1 MTLARFPFQSRALA
15 LFMKSDASRT
25 LLSFLAELVIYSLLV
40 VAYFFL
46 ILHFLGDWLLGLDK
60 KNIKL
65 YAFVALGLI
74 IGQAIL
80 LEWVTTFLFR
90 LLRGRSE

>member
-1 MTLARFPFQSRALA
+1 
-15 LFMKSDASRT
+15 MKIDTRRT
-25 LLSFLAELVIYSLLV
+25 LLSFFAELVVYSALI

-46 ILHFLGDWLLGLDK
+46 VLHFLGNWLEHLSK
-60 KNIKL
+60 ENIKL
-65 YAFVALGLI
+65 YAVVAIGLI
-74 IGQAIL
+74 IGHAVL

>member
-1 MTLARFPFQSRALA
+1 MKADTSKTLF
-15 LFMKSDASRT
+15 
-25 LLSFLAELVIYSLLV
+25 SFLAELVIYSLV
-40 VAYFFL
+40 VVIYFFL
-46 ILHFLGDWLLGLDK
+46 ILHFLGDWLQHLSE
-60 KNIKL
+60 KNIRV
-65 YAFVALGLI
+65 YAAVALGLM

>member
-1 MTLARFPFQSRALA
+1 
-15 LFMKSDASRT
+15 MKIDTRRT
-25 LLSFLAELVIYSLLV
+25 LLSFFAELVVYSGLI

-46 ILHFLGDWLLGLDK
+46 VLHFLGNWLEHLSK
-60 KNIKL
+60 ENIKL
-65 YAFVALGLI
+65 YAVVSIGLI

>member
-1 MTLARFPFQSRALA
+1 
-15 LFMKSDASRT
+15 MKIDTRRT
-25 LLSFLAELVIYSLLV
+25 LLSFFAELVVYSALI

-46 ILHFLGDWLLGLDK
+46 VLHFLGNWLAHLSK
-60 KNIKL
+60 ENIKL
-65 YAFVALGLI
+65 YALVAIGLI
-74 IGQAIL
+74 IGQAVL

>member
-1 MTLARFPFQSRALA
+1 
-15 LFMKSDASRT
+15 MKIDTRRT
-25 LLSFLAELVIYSLLV
+25 LLSFFAELVVYSALI

-46 ILHFLGDWLLGLDK
+46 VLHFLGNWLGHLSK
-60 KNIKL
+60 ENIKL
-65 YAFVALGLI
+65 YAVVAIGLI
-74 IGQAIL
+74 IGQAVL

>member
-1 MTLARFPFQSRALA
+1 
-15 LFMKSDASRT
+15 MKIDTRRT
-25 LLSFLAELVIYSLLV
+25 LLSFFAELVVYSALI

-46 ILHFLGDWLLGLDK
+46 VLHFLGNWLEHLSK
-60 KNIKL
+60 ENIKL
-65 YAFVALGLI
+65 YAVVAIGLI
-74 IGQAIL
+74 IGQAVL

>member
-1 MTLARFPFQSRALA
+1 
-15 LFMKSDASRT
+15 MKKDTSRT

-40 VAYFFL
+40 VVYFFL
-46 ILHFLGDWLLGLDK
+46 ILHFLGDLLQRLDK
-60 KNIKL
+60 ENIKL
-65 YAFVALGLI
+65 YAAVSLTLI

>member
-1 MTLARFPFQSRALA
+1 
-15 LFMKSDASRT
+15 MKIDTRRT
-25 LLSFLAELVIYSLLV
+25 LLSFFAELVVYSALI

-46 ILHFLGDWLLGLDK
+46 VLHFLGNWLEHLSK
-60 KNIKL
+60 ENIKL
-65 YAFVALGLI
+65 YAVVSIGLI

>member
-1 MTLARFPFQSRALA
+1 
-15 LFMKSDASRT
+15 MKTDTSRT
-25 LLSFLAELVIYSLLV
+25 LFSFLIELVIYGFLV
-40 VAYFFL
+40 VVYFFL
-46 ILHFLGDWLLGLDK
+46 ILHFLGDWLQHLGK
-60 KNIKL
+60 ENIKL
-65 YAFVALGLI
+65 YAVVAIALI

>member
-1 MTLARFPFQSRALA
+1 
-15 LFMKSDASRT
+15 MKIDTRRT
-25 LLSFLAELVIYSLLV
+25 LLSFFAELVVYSALI

-46 ILHFLGDWLLGLDK
+46 VLHFLGNWLEHLSEE
-60 KNIKL
+60 NIKL
-65 YAFVALGLI
+65 YAVVAIGLI
-74 IGQAIL
+74 IGQAVL

>member
-1 MTLARFPFQSRALA
+1 
-15 LFMKSDASRT
+15 MKADTSRT
-25 LLSFLAELVIYSLLV
+25 LFSFLVELVIYSVLIV
-40 VAYFFL
+40 IYFFL
-46 ILHFLGDWLLGLDK
+46 ILHFLGDWLQHLEK
-60 KNIKL
+60 ENIRF
-65 YAFVALGLI
+65 YAVFSITLI

>member
-1 MTLARFPFQSRALA
+1 
-15 LFMKSDASRT
+15 MKADTSRT
-25 LLSFLAELVIYSLLV
+25 LFSFLVELVIYSVLIV
-40 VAYFFL
+40 IYFFL
-46 ILHFLGDWLLGLDK
+46 ILHFLGDWLQHLEK
-60 KNIKL
+60 ENIRFH
-65 YAFVALGLI
+65 AVFSITLI